1 MGLAR
6 GLAVAALGSTVD
18 PEALPAERWRLLLD
32 VVDEVLLLLLLPL
45 LLRLRLD
52 MATPDAEKAGFELSA
67 AALDSTNLHDD
78 VYTTG
83 GRFVQNF
90 QTVDGQNIQTLSI
103 NRIHLAPLRP
113 QLSMLIE
120 EREMTTGVWILLS

>member
-1 MGLAR
+1 M
-6 GLAVAALGSTVD
+6 
-18 PEALPAERWRLLLD
+18 
-32 VVDEVLLLLLLPL
+32 LLLLLLLLL
-45 LLRLRLD
+45 LLRLRLV
-52 MATPDAEKAGFELSA
+52 MAMPDAERGGFELSA

-103 NRIHLAPLRP
+103 NRIHLTPPHP
-113 QLSMLIE
+113 QLSMLNE

>member
-1 MGLAR
+1 
-6 GLAVAALGSTVD
+6 
-18 PEALPAERWRLLLD
+18 
-32 VVDEVLLLLLLPL
+32 VVDEVLLLPLLLLL

-52 MATPDAEKAGFELSA
+52 MATPDTEKAGFELSA

-83 GRFVQNF
+83 GRFGQNF

-103 NRIHLAPLRP
+103 NRIHLAPPHP
-113 QLSMLIE
+113 QLSMLNE
-120 EREMTTGVWILLS
+120 EREMTTGVWILLSRQTGRIFLKFNFERWGQGGER

>member
-32 VVDEVLLLLLLPL
+32 VVDEVLLLLLL
-45 LLRLRLD
+45 LRLRLD
-52 MATPDAEKAGFELSA
+52 MATPDTEKAGFELSA

-83 GRFVQNF
+83 GRFGQNF

-103 NRIHLAPLRP
+103 NRIHLAPPHP
-113 QLSMLIE
+113 QLSMLNE
-120 EREMTTGVWILLS
+120 EREMTTGVWIILS

>member
-1 MGLAR
+1 M
-6 GLAVAALGSTVD
+6 AVAALGSTTD

-32 VVDEVLLLLLLPL
+32 VVDEVLLLLLLL

-52 MATPDAEKAGFELSA
+52 MATPDAEKGGFELSA
-67 AALDSTNLHDD
+67 AALVSTNLHDD

-90 QTVDGQNIQTLSI
+90 QTVDGQNIQTL
-103 NRIHLAPLRP
+103 
-113 QLSMLIE
+113 
-120 EREMTTGVWILLS
+120 

>member
-1 MGLAR
+1 M
-6 GLAVAALGSTVD
+6 
-18 PEALPAERWRLLLD
+18 
-32 VVDEVLLLLLLPL
+32 LLLLLLLL

-52 MATPDAEKAGFELSA
+52 MATPDAEKVGFELSA

-83 GRFVQNF
+83 GRFGQNS

-103 NRIHLAPLRP
+103 NRIHLATPHP
-113 QLSMLIE
+113 QLSMLNE

>member
-1 MGLAR
+1 M
-6 GLAVAALGSTVD
+6 
-18 PEALPAERWRLLLD
+18 
-32 VVDEVLLLLLLPL
+32 LLLLLLL

-52 MATPDAEKAGFELSA
+52 MATPDTQKSGFELSA

-83 GRFVQNF
+83 GRFGQNS

-103 NRIHLAPLRP
+103 NRIQLPPLTP
-113 QLSMLIE
+113 SFQC
-120 EREMTTGVWILLS
+120 